1 MAARTTKMTATENA
15 NFNLI
20 PIKYD
25 IRAVDSYAALMH
37 IRYLSDNITN
47 VSPEFVIE
55 LYNTFID
62 RSRNRRPTMFG
73 YMDAPIK
80 EITKQVIGS
89 DGYFFKMTTVKCG
102 IDFIWHDRENE
113 TFLFWGPSNFRT
125 VKAMNAIRY
134 RIKKITAALGERAG
148 EVAGANE
155 VALEKAANE
164 VALEKAAN
172 EVASANEDDDDCSD
186 MPPLIPMTDEEY
198 AHINKRVKME

>member
-1 MAARTTKMTATENA
+1 MASQSNKITKMTATAND

-47 VSPEFVIE
+47 VSPEFIID
-55 LYNTFID
+55 LYNTLID

-73 YMDAPIK
+73 YMDAPSK

-89 DGYFFKMTTVKCG
+89 DGYFFKLTTVKCG
-102 IDFIWHDRENE
+102 IDFIWHDRENK

-134 RIKKITAALGERAG
+134 RIKKLSVE
-148 EVAGANE
+148 EVLETVGAD
-155 VALEKAANE
+155 ANDHD
-164 VALEKAAN
+164 N
-172 EVASANEDDDDCSD
+172 DDNDDCSD
-186 MPPLIPMTDEEY
+186 MPDLIPMTDEEY
-198 AHINKRVKME
+198 AHLNKKMKL

>member
-1 MAARTTKMTATENA
+1 MSATENCS
-15 NFNLI
+15 FNLI

-73 YMDAPIK
+73 YMDAPCK

-89 DGYFFKMTTVKCG
+89 DGYFFKLTTVKCG
-102 IDFIWHDRENE
+102 IDFIWHDRENG

-134 RIKKITAALGERAG
+134 RIKKLSVEEVVAKETSKN
-148 EVAGANE
+148 EVADTNDANE
-155 VALEKAANE
+155 VADAND
-164 VALEKAAN
+164 
-172 EVASANEDDDDCSD
+172 ANEDYSD
-186 MPPLIPMTDEEY
+186 MPDLIPMTNEER
-198 AHINKRVKME
+198 AHLDKKINL

>member
-1 MAARTTKMTATENA
+1 MAATTIKTTKMTATEND

-73 YMDAPIK
+73 YMDAPCK

-89 DGYFFKMTTVKCG
+89 DGYFFKLTTVKCG
-102 IDFIWHDRENE
+102 IDFIWHDRENG

-134 RIKKITAALGERAG
+134 RIKKLSVE
-148 EVAGANE
+148 EV
-155 VALEKAANE
+155 
-164 VALEKAAN
+164 AAN
-172 EVASANEDDDDCSD
+172 EVASTEVASNEVASNEVAGAAD
-186 MPPLIPMTDEEY
+186 MPPLIQMTDEEC
-198 AHINKRVKME
+198 ALLVKNI

>member
-1 MAARTTKMTATENA
+1 MASRMTKTTATENA

-73 YMDAPIK
+73 YMDAPCK

-89 DGYFFKMTTVKCG
+89 DGYFFKLTTVKCG
-102 IDFIWHDRENE
+102 IDFIWHDRENK

-134 RIKKITAALGERAG
+134 RIKKLSVEEVASETAALET
-148 EVAGANE
+148 AGA
-155 VALEKAANE
+155 A
-164 VALEKAAN
+164 
-172 EVASANEDDDDCSD
+172 DDDFSD
-186 MPPLIPMTDEEY
+186 MPPLIPMTNEEY
-198 AHINKRVKME
+198 ANISKKMKV